1 MIILSLILLCALA
14 FVLGMITGST
24 AERSI
29 TREEKSFYQMESDSN
44 TEVKNFL
51 NYDGTEQE

>member
-29 TREEKSFYQMESDSN
+29 TREEKTFCQMESDSN
-44 TEVKNFL
+44 TEFKNFL